1 MKVVDILTAAHS
13 RLSDKNNWT
22 TGCLALAKESALDG
36 AAFCAIGSV
45 LKEGGAY
52 PAAKNSTE
60 PALVF
65 DEYRAAKNS
74 TEPALVFD
82 ELYRDIY
89 RANSASADIAEN
101 AQATLLAL
109 SNILASLQ
117 SVDIAT
123 RESNLLVSIG
133 AIKDE
138 LANYPMVHSRTI
150 ITALK
155 YLQAAA
161 RIVGHT
167 GGVVGLND
175 GGRTDS
181 NHRRVLAMFSVAIKN
196 AKRRHRN
203 GTRYASA
210 PVAVNG

>member
-45 LKEGGAY
+45 LKEGGA
-52 PAAKNSTE
+52 
-60 PALVF
+60 
-65 DEYRAAKNS
+65 YRAAKNS